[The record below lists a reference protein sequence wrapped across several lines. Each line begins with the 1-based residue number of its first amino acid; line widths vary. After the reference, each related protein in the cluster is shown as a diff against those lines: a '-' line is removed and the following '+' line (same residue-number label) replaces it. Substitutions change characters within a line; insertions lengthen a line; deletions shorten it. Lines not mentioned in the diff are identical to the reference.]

1 MCPLNLS
8 HWQLTWASDHV
19 VEPISESWRST
30 SSSILWPT
38 KCQSC
43 RLVLCRSPFGSNE
56 SQVVNDPYL
65 PSSVAK
71 WINCPVTYMYNIF
84 RCIYIY
90 TVYTYIYIYVC
101 MHIYIYV
108 VNLIMGCPIDMNQPC
123 QVRFIAEGKSS
134 HCWVA
139 PIYEELRCSNSC

>member
-1 MCPLNLS
+1 MT
-8 HWQLTWASDHV
+8 HIYQAQLQSG
-19 VEPISESWRST
+19 
-30 SSSILWPT
+30 SIAQLRICT
-38 KCQSC
+38 
-43 RLVLCRSPFGSNE
+43 
-56 SQVVNDPYL
+56 
-65 PSSVAK
+65 
-71 WINCPVTYMYNIF
+71 IF
-84 RCIYIY
+84 LDIYIY
-90 TVYTYIYIYVC
+90 RIYIYIYIYVC